1 MNPVSIAVVL
11 TLVAGP
17 AFAQQC
23 LHGPDASP
31 EQKARLTQAIGAM
44 RNVNNMEANQP
55 GARGNRYLRHEELA
69 TSPFALKQTNDAF
82 KSLNLTPGEEILP
95 GVGFPGI
102 VPVIGEQS
110 LPIRN
115 LGPDLGQNT
124 EEILSGLLNMDPG
137 AINAASGR
145 EEALQP

>member
-95 GVGFPGI
+95 GWQLTLDVTENGYWFMIKDKTDPCGFTLISNQSG
-102 VPVIGEQS
+102 VIYTAEP
-110 LPIRN
+110 LR
-115 LGPDLGQNT
+115 
-124 EEILSGLLNMDPG
+124 
-137 AINAASGR
+137 
-145 EEALQP
+145 

>member
-82 KSLNLTPGEEILP
+82 KSLNLTPGAEILP
-95 GVGFPGI
+95 GWQLTLDVTENGYWFMIKDKTDPCGFTLISNQSG
-102 VPVIGEQS
+102 VIYTAEP
-110 LPIRN
+110 LR
-115 LGPDLGQNT
+115 
-124 EEILSGLLNMDPG
+124 
-137 AINAASGR
+137 
-145 EEALQP
+145 

>member
-95 GVGFPGI
+95 GWQLTLDVTENGYWFMIKDKTDPCGFTLVSNQNG
-102 VPVIGEQS
+102 VIYTAEP
-110 LPIRN
+110 LR
-115 LGPDLGQNT
+115 
-124 EEILSGLLNMDPG
+124 
-137 AINAASGR
+137 
-145 EEALQP
+145 